1 MAKGLITIIKKEVKE
16 MVRDPRLLLGMIIM
30 PLIMF
35 PIMGLAMSETV
46 DTVEESTRHIQ
57 IGVID
62 LDDDYRA
69 QKLIEHLAER
79 NVTIRDLT
87 EPVTEDMI
95 NGSVDEPAI
104 VLTIPHNFT
113 ETIDANG
120 MVIVNLS
127 TRLDTFALSESVP
140 TDTIIQ
146 YITEYRQLILNER
159 IEDHFP
165 NDNSWDVQYP
175 VLVNSTSIIDGE
187 TVDTTPSQITSQLM
201 SQSIMMP
208 MVLMII
214 IMLAA
219 QLAATSEWGCDP
231 STSVAASSAA
241 TQSPLH
247 CRTSANSACA

>member
-95 NGSVDEPAI
+95 R
-104 VLTIPHNFT
+104 VL
-113 ETIDANG
+113 
-120 MVIVNLS
+120 
-127 TRLDTFALSESVP
+127 
-140 TDTIIQ
+140 
-146 YITEYRQLILNER
+146 
-159 IEDHFP
+159 
-165 NDNSWDVQYP
+165 
-175 VLVNSTSIIDGE
+175 
-187 TVDTTPSQITSQLM
+187 
-201 SQSIMMP
+201 
-208 MVLMII
+208 
-214 IMLAA
+214 
-219 QLAATSEWGCDP
+219 
-231 STSVAASSAA
+231 
-241 TQSPLH
+241 
-247 CRTSANSACA
+247 